1 MGSRCEIQSC
11 IRIGVRPEHLST
23 NISKTEL
30 YRNWSISLVVNFARY
45 GRGLSCRIDFSH
57 MKTLRSKHRK
67 PISSRPASARERIDQ
82 TAYEL
87 FSRHG
92 IRAVGI
98 DTVVAHSGV
107 AKMTLYRHYA
117 SKDKLALAFLR
128 RREELWTRA
137 WLQEEVER
145 RSRTPGECLLA
156 VFDAFDKWFRRS
168 DFEACSFAKALLEQS
183 DPRHPVRK
191 AAQAHI
197 ATSRAFLRRLAED
210 AGAPNPDRFARQWQI
225 LMMGSIIAAYAGDMN
240 AARRARDVGSLL
252 LASAG
257 VAIGKTVRA

>member
-1 MGSRCEIQSC
+1 
-11 IRIGVRPEHLST
+11 
-23 NISKTEL
+23 
-30 YRNWSISLVVNFARY
+30 
-45 GRGLSCRIDFSH
+45 
-57 MKTLRSKHRK
+57 MKVPRSKPRK
-67 PISSRPASARERIDQ
+67 PISPRPASARERIDQ

-128 RREELWTRA
+128 RREELWTRT
-137 WLQEEVER
+137 WLQAEVER
-145 RSRTPGECLLA
+145 RAQVPEERLLA
-156 VFDAFDKWFRRS
+156 VFDVFDRWFRRS
-168 DFEACSFAKALLEQS
+168 DFEGCSFAKALLEQS

-191 AAQAHI
+191 AAEAHI

-210 AGAPNPDRFARQWQI
+210 AGVRNPDRFARQWQI
-225 LMMGSIIAAYAGDMN
+225 LMMGSIIAAYAGDLN
-240 AARRARDVGSLL
+240 AARRAREVGMLL
-252 LASAG
+252 LAREG
-257 VAIGKTVRA
+257 VEIEGTVRA